1 MRLALAVIA
10 ASAAFALL
18 AIPLRTLVTSRDAT
32 SLSAEDAPSA
42 PVAIVFGAGL
52 RRDGTPSDVLRDRLT
67 VAAELLAAGKVSRI
81 LVSGDNRF
89 EDYNE
94 PQAMHD
100 ALVEEFRVHPG
111 AVAVDYAGRRTYD
124 TCARARTI
132 WGVEDALLVTQAFHL
147 PRAIWTCERLGIR
160 SHGVSASLRPYVKG
174 DSFALREIPAIW
186 RAWWDIYVD
195 PPAYVA
201 GEFEEDLGG

>member
-1 MRLALAVIA
+1 MRLVPSFLIALFLA
-10 ASAAFALL
+10 ALL
-18 AIPLRTLVTSRDAT
+18 AIPVRTFVTGRDAMA
-32 SLSAEDAPSA
+32 LSVEDAPSA

-52 RRDGTPSDVLRDRLT
+52 RRDGTPSDVLRDRLS
-67 VAAELLAAGKVSRI
+67 VAAELYAAGKVKRI

-100 ALVEEFRVHPG
+100 ALVEDFGVHPG

-124 TCARARTI
+124 TCARARSI
-132 WGVEDALLVTQAFHL
+132 WAVEDALLVTQAFHL

-160 SHGVSASLRPYVKG
+160 SFGVSASLQSYVKG
-174 DSFALREIPAIW
+174 TSFLLREIPAIL
-186 RAWWDIYVD
+186 RAWWDVYVV
-195 PPAYVA
+195 PPKFVE
-201 GEFEEDLGG
+201 GEFEEDLAN